1 MEAMKTNRKL
11 LLLAAAA
18 ALLASGAARANDSHT
33 ITVNATV
40 VGTCKFNAASS
51 TLSLTL
57 DPTASSTVS
66 QTASVLYRCTKGTAP
81 SFALSS
87 GSTSSASGGNLVNGA
102 ESIAYTYSNT
112 PGGSGTGMGAGN
124 DKTLAVTVSV
134 SQANAANVT
143 PGVYT
148 DTIAITLT
156 P

>member
-1 MEAMKTNRKL
+1 MEAMKTNKKL
-11 LLLAAAA
+11 LALAAA
-18 ALLASGAARANDSHT
+18 ALLASVNAKANDSHV

-40 VGTCKFNAASS
+40 LATCKFNAATT
-51 TLSLTL
+51 TLAMTL

-81 SFALSS
+81 SFAFSS
-87 GSTSSASGGNLVNGA
+87 GSTSSSTGGNLTKAA
-102 ESIAYTYSNT
+102 ESIAYTYTSAA
-112 PGGSGTGMGAGN
+112 GGSGTGMGVGN
-124 DKTLAVTVSV
+124 DKTLSVTVSV
-134 SQANAANVT
+134 NQANAANVT

>member
-1 MEAMKTNRKL
+1 MKSL
-11 LLLAAAA
+11 LTALCAATLLVSTGTKAA
-18 ALLASGAARANDSHT
+18 DSHT

-40 VGTCKFNAASS
+40 LATCKFNAASS
-51 TLSLTL
+51 TLNLTL

-66 QTASVLYRCTKGTAP
+66 QTASVQYRCTKGTSP
-81 SFALSS
+81 SFGLAS
-87 GSTSSASGGNLVNGA
+87 GSTSSATGGNLMSGT
-102 ESIAYTYSNT
+102 ESIAYTYSSIT
-112 PGGSGTGMGAGN
+112 GGAGTGVGAGN
-124 DKTLAVTVSV
+124 DKTLSVTVSV